1 MIKFSTLPSIVLNI
15 LITIILKP
23 YLIILISGLPVSLV
37 YLFIDSVSLHAW
49 SFLTECQLLC
59 IKNVHALDDVIFQR
73 GFNLSFGKQE
83 TDGLNPIWDWNDLRL
98 DCIIESLGLPLVGL
112 HL

>member
-37 YLFIDSVSLHAW
+37 YLFIDSVSLHA
-49 SFLTECQLLC
+49 
-59 IKNVHALDDVIFQR
+59 
-73 GFNLSFGKQE
+73 
-83 TDGLNPIWDWNDLRL
+83 
-98 DCIIESLGLPLVGL
+98 
-112 HL
+112 